1 MSDEKHAPHNHDEY
15 EVSTN
20 LLCFLC
26 GEFKT
31 ACAMCG
37 QPMHICKVEE
47 KDPRI
52 IPGYR
57 AVADFP
63 DYMVNNQATVRHI
76 QSQRYCML
84 VRVSKSGG
92 AMINLVK
99 DGKKYTKAAQELRDK
114 AFGVPS
120 D

>member
-1 MSDEKHAPHNHDEY
+1 MVVRVMVEHDHIDY
-15 EVSTN
+15 AVATN
-20 LLCFLC
+20 IPCVDC
-26 GEFKT
+26 GET
-31 ACAMCG
+31 VEACAMCG
-37 QPMHICKVEE
+37 TPLHDCQAIK

-114 AFGVPS
+114 AFGVPGN
-120 D
+120 